1 MTSAHT
7 HTTWHTYANT
17 CFIKAQ
23 RLHGVR
29 NVFSHDH
36 GPPSGMRHERE
47 IAKERRRAPKMRC
60 ARLLW
65 LLRRRHGCRE
75 GCMWPTAQ
83 PHGPGRLCRWPL
95 QTRFSAVHAR
105 ATPHARASRGM
116 HARMTQMHGKN
127 AWHARNSPSP
137 RARVNPACIS
147 VHAGSKQRPN
157 ERNQR
162 RRKQML
168 APIHAPRA
176 KPEPHMHACNTD
188 APQTRCTV
196 EQRAP
201 HANVASFP
209 RLRVRRLDLAAR
221 GTSRGRLLRLLL
233 LCFIGGTHW
242 RSPPNPF
249 TEFHAPGLVNRFGQ
263 HLWPK
268 SRFTDF

>member
-36 GPPSGMRHERE
+36 GPPPGMRHERE
-47 IAKERRRAPKMRC
+47 IAKERPCAPKMRR
-60 ARLLW
+60 ARLLL

-105 ATPHARASRGM
+105 ATPHARASRRM
-116 HARMTQMHGKN
+116 HARMTEMHACKN
-127 AWHARNSPSP
+127 AWHARNPPSP
-137 RARVNPACIS
+137 RVRANPACIS
-147 VHAGSKQRPN
+147 VHAGSRQRPHD
-157 ERNQR
+157 RTR
-162 RRKQML
+162 RHSKQML
-168 APIHAPRA
+168 TPVHAPSA
-176 KPEPHMHACNTD
+176 KPQPCMHACNTD

-209 RLRVRRLDLAAR
+209 RLRVGRLALAAR
-221 GTSRGRLLRLLL
+221 GVSRGHHLRLLL
-233 LCFIGGTHW
+233 LSARVF
-242 RSPPNPF
+242 
-249 TEFHAPGLVNRFGQ
+249 ALGL
-263 HLWPK
+263 K
-268 SRFTDF
+268 